1 MTDNANPSG
10 EAEPALNHVGN
21 DGTVVIRLSQ
31 LYAEA
36 LLNVAEKRN
45 RVDDVAQELSGIVG
59 ELFVRMP
66 DLQKLFLSRIIQ
78 RDKKA
83 KLIDAA
89 FGDNLGELTLDF
101 IRVLNG
107 RDRLELLRPVS
118 EAYKTLLDRRRSRVR
133 VLVRSAVPLT
143 EEVLNQLK
151 TTMSVSLGKEPV
163 IDSRIDETL
172 LGGMIVQ
179 VGDVVYDSSAKTRL
193 ESIRTQLLSRSSHEI
208 QVRRDHFSS

>member
-193 ESIRTQLLSRSSHEI
+193 ESIRTQLLSRSSYEI
-208 QVRRDHFSS
+208 QSRRDHFSS

>member
-10 EAEPALNHVGN
+10 EVEPALNHVGN

-193 ESIRTQLLSRSSHEI
+193 ESIRTQLLSRSSYEI
-208 QVRRDHFSS
+208 QSRRDHFSS